1 MIAAVVSDGRLEL
14 LERPTPQ
21 PVADQVLV
29 EVAGSGVN
37 RADLL
42 QRRGLYPAP
51 AGWPEDIPGLE
62 FSGRVVGV
70 GPMVKTLH
78 SGDRVCGIVGGGSH
92 ATHVLTTEALCVA
105 VPAGIDLIEAGGIPE
120 VFITAHD
127 ALRAGRLR
135 AGERLLIHGVGSG
148 VGTAAVQLA
157 AAMGATMVGTARTP
171 EKLERAKELGLD
183 EGVHASDDMAALIGE
198 VDLVLDLV
206 GGDYLK
212 VDIEVCRTKG
222 RIVVVGLLAGSS
234 VELDF
239 DVVMRKRLSIFGTVL
254 RSRPEWEK
262 ASATAAFAH
271 EVIPLFE
278 RKLVHPVVDRVV
290 PFDEI
295 QSAYDALQRNE
306 TFGKVVVAMGG

>member
-14 LERPTPQ
+14 VERPSPQ

-51 AGWPEDIPGLE
+51 PGWPEDIPGLE
-62 FSGRVVGV
+62 FSGRVIDV
-70 GPMVKTLH
+70 GPMVNTLRA
-78 SGDRVCGIVGGGSH
+78 GDRVCGIVGGGSH

-105 VPAGIDLIEAGGIPE
+105 VPAGIDLVEAGGIPE

-157 AAMGATMVGTARTP
+157 EATGATTIGTARTP

-183 EGVHASDDMAALIGE
+183 EGIHASDDMEGRIGE
-198 VDLVLDLV
+198 VDVVLDLV
-206 GGDYLK
+206 GGHYLR
-212 VDIEVCRTKG
+212 VDVEVCRPKG

-239 DVVMRKRLSIFGTVL
+239 GVVMRKRLSIFGTVL

-262 ASATAAFAH
+262 AEATAAFAR

-278 RKLVHPVVDRVV
+278 RKLMRAVVDRVV

-306 TFGKVVVAMGG
+306 TFGKIVVAMGG

>member
-1 MIAAVVSDGRLEL
+1 VIAAVISEGRLEL
-14 LERPTPQ
+14 VDRPTPK

-42 QRRGLYPAP
+42 QRRGLYSAP
-51 AGWPEDIPGLE
+51 PGWPDDIPGLE
-62 FSGRVVGV
+62 FSGRVVAI
-70 GPMVKTLH
+70 GPLVDTL
-78 SGDRVCGIVGGGSH
+78 SIGDRVCGIVGGGSH

-105 VPAGIDLIEAGGIPE
+105 VPADIDLADAGGIPE

-135 AGERLLIHGVGSG
+135 SGERLLIHGVGSG

-157 AAMGATMVGTARTP
+157 SAMSATTVGTARTP

-183 EGVHASDDMAALIGE
+183 EGVHASEDMPAVIGE
-198 VDLVLDLV
+198 VDVVLDLV

-212 VDIEVCRTKG
+212 VDVEVCRTRG

-239 DVVMRKRLSIFGTVL
+239 GDIMRKRLSICGTVL
-254 RSRPEWEK
+254 RSRPDWEK
-262 ASATAAFAH
+262 ASATAAFSH
-271 EVIPLFE
+271 EVLPLFE
-278 RKLVHPVVDRVV
+278 RKLVRPVIDRVV

-306 TFGKVVVAMGG
+306 TFGKIVIAMGG

>member
-1 MIAAVVSDGRLEL
+1 VIAAVVSDGRLEL

-62 FSGRVVGV
+62 LSGRVVEV
-70 GPMVKTLH
+70 GPMVTTLH
-78 SGDRVCGIVGGGSH
+78 AGDRVCGIVGGGSH
-92 ATHVLTTEALCVA
+92 ATHILTTEALCVP

-127 ALRAGRLR
+127 ALTAGRLR

-157 AAMGATMVGTARTP
+157 AAMGATIVGTARTP

-206 GGDYLK
+206 GGHYLK
-212 VDIEVCRTKG
+212 VDVEACRTKG

-239 DVVMRKRLSIFGTVL
+239 GVVMRKRLSIFGTVL

-271 EVIPLFE
+271 ELIPLLE
-278 RKLVHPVVDRVV
+278 RKLVRPVVDRVV

-306 TFGKVVVAMGG
+306 TFGKIVVAMGG